1 MEVLG
6 RILTNYSQGYKGGSD
21 DGGADDSASTSTASS
36 EWLEVADSHDLNHDR
51 NTLPPNISDI
61 IRHVATQLTYA
72 NEQKP
77 NIVICNRTLLWTSF
91 NHAVMMWL

>member
-36 EWLEVADSHDLNHDR
+36 E
-51 NTLPPNISDI
+51 
-61 IRHVATQLTYA
+61 
-72 NEQKP
+72 
-77 NIVICNRTLLWTSF
+77 
-91 NHAVMMWL
+91 